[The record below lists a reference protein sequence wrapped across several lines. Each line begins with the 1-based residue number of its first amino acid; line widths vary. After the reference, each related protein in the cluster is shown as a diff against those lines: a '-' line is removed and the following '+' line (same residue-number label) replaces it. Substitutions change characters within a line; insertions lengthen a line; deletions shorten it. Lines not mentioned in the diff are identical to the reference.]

1 VEDSIRPLLWR
12 SELCGAGG
20 CAARAFT
27 TIHHWN
33 GVVEREQEKD
43 MNRLR
48 SAAVLFG
55 LLAAAGVAQAQDFK
69 QRFVG
74 RSPCAPDIQSELSDF
89 SLRLDKEQDLSLLYR
104 DLSAVKVV
112 MIIEPT
118 SSGDHCG
125 VIRDVVQIT
134 HIAKDF
140 EFRCF
145 DPQAATDVTI
155 GTAIRKGSTKPVTAI
170 DAWRI
175 DLKEQKFIETRD
187 KVTCTAEG
195 WAGEDDGSDLVDEAK
210 KRAAHDKSGQFESEP
225 NDTQGAP
232 VVRVR
237 VEGELRKAKL
247 IEGVLPIYPEEGLR
261 NRVTGTVELHVVFE
275 KGGTVRLAEVVSGHP
290 LFAQAAMD
298 AVRHWKYPPT
308 MLNGK
313 PVEVDTLVFVTFALN
328 GP

>member
-1 VEDSIRPLLWR
+1 
-12 SELCGAGG
+12 
-20 CAARAFT
+20 
-27 TIHHWN
+27 
-33 GVVEREQEKD
+33 

-55 LLAAAGVAQAQDFK
+55 LLAASVAQAQDFK

-74 RSPCAPDIQSELSDF
+74 KSSCAPDIQSEFSGF
-89 SLRLDKEQDLSLLYR
+89 SLQLDKDQDLTLLYR
-104 DLSAVKVV
+104 DLSVVKVV

-145 DPQAATDVTI
+145 DPDAPTDVTI
-155 GTAIRKGSTKPVTAI
+155 GTAIRKGSTKPMTAI

-187 KVTCTAEG
+187 RVTCTAEG
-195 WAGEDDGSDLVDEAK
+195 WAGEDDGSDLVDEARK
-210 KRAAHDKSGQFESEP
+210 YAAHHKSGQFESEP
-225 NDTQGAP
+225 HDAQGGP
-232 VVRVR
+232 LVRAR

-247 IEGVLPIYPEEGLR
+247 IEGVLPQYPQEALKNKITE
-261 NRVTGTVELHVVFE
+261 TVELHVVFE
-275 KGGTVRLAEVVSGHP
+275 KDGTVRQVDVVSGQP
-290 LFAQAAMD
+290 LFAQPALD

-308 MLNGK
+308 MLNGQ
-313 PVEVDTLVFVTFALN
+313 PVDVDTLIFVTFAFS
-328 GP
+328 GR

>member
-1 VEDSIRPLLWR
+1 
-12 SELCGAGG
+12 
-20 CAARAFT
+20 
-27 TIHHWN
+27 
-33 GVVEREQEKD
+33 
-43 MNRLR
+43 MNRPR

-55 LLAAAGVAQAQDFK
+55 LLTAAGVAQAQDFK

-74 RSPCAPDIQSELSDF
+74 KSPCSPDIQSESSDF
-89 SLRLDKEQDLSLLYR
+89 SLRLDKEQDLTLLYR
-104 DLSAVKVV
+104 DLSAVKIV
-112 MIIEPT
+112 MIVEPT

-134 HIAKDF
+134 HLAKDF

-145 DPQAATDVTI
+145 DPKAPTDVTI
-155 GTAIRKGSTKPVTAI
+155 GTAIRRGSIKPVTAI

-175 DLKEQKFIETRD
+175 DLKTQKFIETRD

-195 WAGEDDGSDLVDEAK
+195 WDGEDDGSDLVDAAK
-210 KRAAHDKSGQFESEP
+210 TYAAHGKPGQFESEP
-225 NDTQGAP
+225 SATQGAP

-247 IEGVLPIYPEEGLR
+247 IEGVLPQYPEEALK
-261 NRVTGTVELHVVFE
+261 NRITGTVELRVVFE
-275 KGGTVRLAEVVSGHP
+275 KDGTAGQVDVVSGHP
-290 LFAQAAMD
+290 LFAQSALD

-308 MLNGK
+308 ILNGK